1 MNVSWWL
8 KWWQYETFNV
18 HIMSMSSLQRGAY
31 RLKRSR
37 CRQRPRNLATGSKQ
51 LLGLTRFHPDRRDF
65 LHCHDFAMTLPWLCH
80 DFAMTL
86 PWLCHDFAMTLPWC
100 PTCSTHNSNSELFWL
115 LAVAW
120 ENSANIR
127 GSPVHTERKSRNMNS
142 AGDKS
147 TWTWSR
153 RKCFRMQ
160 HHALWKHWSRETS

>member
-1 MNVSWWL
+1 M
-8 KWWQYETFNV
+8 K
-18 HIMSMSSLQRGAY
+18 HSMSILCPCRPFNEAPIGWRDRGAD
-31 RLKRSR
+31 RGH
-37 CRQRPRNLATGSKQ
+37 ATWQPAQSSYSAWPGFTQ
-51 LLGLTRFHPDRRDF
+51 TVEIFYI
-65 LHCHDFAMTLPWLCH
+65 AMTLPWLCH

-127 GSPVHTERKSRNMNS
+127 GSPIHTERKSRNMNS